1 MPITSPIVSW
11 IGGKRRLAAQ
21 LLPLFPPHTCYV
33 ELFCGGAALYFLRE
47 KAAKVEV
54 INDSNGE
61 LTNLYRVVQHHP
73 DEFMRQFTWGL
84 SSRTAFRWQQMTP
97 PETLTDIERA
107 ARFYFLQ
114 QHAFGGRVASHS
126 FGTATTTPSV
136 NFSRLEEKLRAAH
149 HRLAGTFIE
158 NLPWQ
163 ECMRLYDRPH
173 TFFYADP
180 PYWKME
186 GYGVPFGIEQYE
198 ELAEFMRTCKGKVLL
213 SINDH
218 PDMRRIFAGFP
229 MKELTVKYSLGN
241 NFSKSA
247 TVGELAVWNWGR

>member
-149 HRLAGTFIE
+149 QRLAGTFIE

-241 NFSKSA
+241 NHSKSA

>member
-149 HRLAGTFIE
+149 LRLAGTFIE

-163 ECMRLYDRPH
+163 QCMLRYDRLH

-229 MKELTVKYSLGN
+229 MKELAVKYSLGTSH
-241 NFSKSA
+241 SKSA
-247 TVGELAVWNWGR
+247 AGELAVWNWER